1 MRTRA
6 IASLLL
12 CLCWSRCAA
21 AGDYDVILAS
31 YGEPELIAGV
41 GQQKDVNGW
50 LPSME
55 GANALSVELSNTHM
69 TMADAAGNLYLAD
82 KESHSILKMTP
93 DGNVH
98 TVAGTHSAGN
108 GGDTP
113 QPGTAVALSNPNGLY
128 VLPNGTAYILDL
140 DNDKIR
146 KLDTNGII
154 ETVVADTGDLSVGRG
169 LWVSDDGDTIFYSC
183 STVIRK
189 WTAANGVS
197 VYSSGFASLGNLDV
211 DPRNGVLV
219 ATDRGAHRV
228 YRVYADGTREV
239 IAGDGTTQNHGDGG
253 PAVDAGLEGVRGI
266 AFLPHGGYFLATHD
280 DGDIW
285 YVDTGDTA
293 HEFIKGDKRSTPMPY
308 DTVCEPRAVSIAPWG
323 DLIITENDHAVVRV
337 VRRKRAFSTVTLQP
351 PTALDIS
358 WYSMPTMTYTVQ
370 FTDEAM
376 PTNWRTLAVVAGT
389 PSNIVTTFS
398 DTNALSAKR
407 GFYRIGRNETS
418 N

>member
-1 MRTRA
+1 MRTYA
-6 IASLLL
+6 GTVLLF
-12 CLCWSRCAA
+12 CLCRFCAV
-21 AGDYDVILAS
+21 AGDYDTILAS
-31 YGEPELIAGV
+31 YGEPELIAGL
-41 GQQKDVNGW
+41 GQQKGVNGW
-50 LPSME
+50 LPWME
-55 GANALSVELSNTHM
+55 GTNALSVELSNTHM

-82 KESHSILKMTP
+82 KESHSVLKITL

-98 TVAGTHSAGN
+98 TVAGTHVAGN
-108 GGDTP
+108 GGDTQ
-113 QPGTAVALSNPNGLY
+113 QPGTAVALSSPNGLY

-146 KLDTNGII
+146 RLDTNGII

-183 STVIRK
+183 STAIRK
-189 WTAANGVS
+189 WTATNGVS
-197 VYSSGFASLGNLDV
+197 VYASGFASLGNLDV
-211 DPRNGVLV
+211 DPRDGVLV

-228 YRVYADGTREV
+228 YRVFSDGTREV

-253 PAVDAGLEGVRGI
+253 PAIDAGLEGVRGV

-285 YVDTGDTA
+285 YVDTSNTA

-337 VRRKRAFSTVTLQP
+337 VRRKRAFSGVAVRPSDALQM
-351 PTALDIS
+351 T
-358 WYSMPTMTYTVQ
+358 WYSMPSMTCTVQ
-370 FTDEAM
+370 FTDDPA
-376 PTNWRTLAVVAGT
+376 PTNWQTLAVVEGS

-398 DTNALSAKR
+398 DTNALSAR
-407 GFYRIGRNETS
+407 GGFYRIMWDEIS